1 MTTNE
6 NAVVTPN
13 AGTPRLARPMVDDQ
27 MRARIFGVLFIL
39 TFATSIPA
47 AMIFQPVVADPAAYL
62 AGAGSDTLI
71 RLGALLDFLLI
82 IANVGTAV
90 VLYPDRQAAERD
102 PRDRLRHG
110 PGHGECLHRGRNRLR
125 ARHRQPA

>member
-27 MRARIFGVLFIL
+27 LRARIFGVLFIL

-62 AGAGSDTLI
+62 AGAGS
-71 RLGALLDFLLI
+71 
-82 IANVGTAV
+82 V
-90 VLYPDRQAAERD
+90 VLTRVVLAQASASSIR
-102 PRDRLRHG
+102 PAAAST
-110 PGHGECLHRGRNRLR
+110 R
-125 ARHRQPA
+125 ARVAAIGWTLGEKSPT